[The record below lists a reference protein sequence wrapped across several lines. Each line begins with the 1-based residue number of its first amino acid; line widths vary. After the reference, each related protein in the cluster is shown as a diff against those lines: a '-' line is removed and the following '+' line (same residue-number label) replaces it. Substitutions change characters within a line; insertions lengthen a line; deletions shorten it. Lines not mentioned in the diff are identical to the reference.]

1 MKMKKI
7 YALALL
13 VLMVM
18 ASCFKDDGNYSYN
31 EIGDITISNIETAY
45 SAYSYMGDV
54 LEISP
59 VVETD
64 YANMKYE
71 WYIWEGTELGFITD
85 ESEEQEMTLIGEEKD
100 LSYEVNLAPG
110 DYTLLFRATSEDNG
124 YASIQT
130 LTLEVST
137 QFARGFYILKE
148 TADGNTELDLHYQD
162 GVPVIENMLEATG
175 QAALVGAPLAMGP
188 VYSQGYIDTE
198 SNTVETC
205 NAIFVTTDAG
215 QLEFYNSEDMTVI
228 HDNADVAY
236 GGLASDVIPYMA
248 YTLDGMYNHLVTSKG
263 LYTVMNGAMGMPSS
277 AYAYSGGEGGS
288 LLATAC
294 WASLYGMSVAVGLI
308 WDEQNQ
314 CINCWDSYGF
324 FSSNENGFSTAGMS
338 GLMCG
343 YTKSNS
349 KAYLLC
355 ENGSGERY
363 LYEIGVNGMTYQLDI
378 EKQIDLSDASRLS
391 QSELFALN
399 AEDAAYLYFVSDN
412 KLYAYSLANYSE
424 LESPFTL
431 DGIASDE
438 EIVYLSYQTVNC
450 LADAEAGTNFKHL
463 IVGTQKD
470 DTYHVYMYNVAGGE
484 PQTLVRTI
492 SGIGK
497 LKSVAYITP
506 RFDAYTDTASLS
518 NS

>member
-1 MKMKKI
+1 MDMKRI
-7 YALALL
+7 YAIAIL

-31 EIGDITISNIETAY
+31 EIGDITISNIGETY
-45 SAYSYMGDV
+45 SAYSYVGDV

-59 VVETD
+59 VVEAD

-71 WYIWEGTELGFITD
+71 WYIWEGTELVVITD
-85 ESEEQEMTLIGEEKD
+85 ESEEQEMTLIGEGKD
-100 LSYEVNLAPG
+100 LSYEVNLDPG

-124 YASIQT
+124 YASTQT
-130 LTLEVST
+130 ATLEVST

-148 TADGNTELDLHYQD
+148 TADGNAELDLHYQD
-162 GVPVIENMLEATG
+162 GMPVIANMLEATG
-175 QAALVGAPLAMGP
+175 QPALAGAPLAMGP
-188 VYSQGYIDTE
+188 VYSQGYIDKE
-198 SNTVETC
+198 SNAVETC

-215 QLEFYNSEDMTVI
+215 ELKFYDSEDMAVI

-236 GGLASDVIPYMA
+236 GGLAPDVVPYMA
-248 YTLDGMYNHLVTSKG
+248 YTLDYVYNWLVTNKG
-263 LYTVMNGAMGMPSS
+263 LYTVTNGAMGMPSS
-277 AYAYSGGEGGS
+277 AYAYSAGEGGS

-294 WASLYGMSVAVGLI
+294 GASLFGTPVTVGLI

-314 CINCWDSYGF
+314 CIYCMDSYGYF
-324 FSSNENGFSTAGMS
+324 TLNENGFSMAGMS

-363 LYEIGVNGMTYQLDI
+363 LYEIGLNDQTYQLVI
-378 EKQIDLSDASRLS
+378 EDRIDLSDAPRLS

-399 AEDAAYLYFVSDN
+399 AEDAAYLYFISDN
-412 KLYAYSLANYSE
+412 KLYAYSLANDSE
-424 LESPFTL
+424 LESPFAL
-431 DGIASDE
+431 DGIAPDE

-470 DTYHVYMYNVAGGE
+470 DTYHVYMYNIAGGE

-492 SGIGK
+492 SGTGK

-506 RFDAYTDTASLS
+506 RFDAYTDTASLP